1 MVAVIFG
8 YRKFPSILS
17 HQKFILNTDS
27 SALKSIKELK
37 QGTGMLIQWAEEIA
51 ALEFDEVFEKKS
63 INKKDVK

>member
-27 SALKSIKELK
+27 SALKTIKELK
-37 QGTGMLIQWAEEIA
+37 QGTGMLIRWVEEFA
-51 ALEFDEVFEKKS
+51 PTEELA
-63 INKKDVK
+63 